1 MTKEAMIMQSRL
13 HGAEFRQE
21 SREELGKD
29 YMAYMGA
36 DLNKDYIDVR
46 KSNVEFKKSTDI
58 YGDDLGKW
66 DLRKKKPGPK
76 PKGPPIKPPPL
87 PQYSPFAVRISKRVS
102 NRFSATWYTP
112 NNTVGSYAARM
123 CWGLG
128 SPVMSQCSTTGNT
141 YSWTT
146 YVDSPKVHVASTGN
160 IGCSGCSV
168 YYKVGSTSNGWS
180 GIFSMTMPGTG
191 YPTAI
196 VASTDINLACA
207 SDVVSMLDDAC
218 NEVNCGF
225 TLIAGDHSH
234 GTGVYAGS
242 TTTLEGE
249 LDAGHT
255 SLASYTSANLINFTN
270 GNWETWYD
278 GLSYEG
284 RFGHSHFYG
293 DSGSSTHAA
302 YSFVAGGAWITV
314 FCSELDYTQWGSSNR
329 FQQDDW
335 GSCEIPFEDA
345 SGTVYNACTTVGWSQ
360 PWCGI
365 FHTWW
370 TGSLTNS
377 ANLEDCAPA
386 TNSGLYSFI
395 DSDLTAYG
403 SSSQDWNV
411 VMSHRPMYCS
421 TLIWCPFSDNM
432 VDEIEPLMVNA
443 GTDFMIGG
451 HTHVYERSHTVED
464 WVSAGADL
472 TAP

>member
-1 MTKEAMIMQSRL
+1 
-13 HGAEFRQE
+13 
-21 SREELGKD
+21 
-29 YMAYMGA
+29 
-36 DLNKDYIDVR
+36 
-46 KSNVEFKKSTDI
+46 
-58 YGDDLGKW
+58 
-66 DLRKKKPGPK
+66 
-76 PKGPPIKPPPL
+76 
-87 PQYSPFAVRISKRVS
+87 
-102 NRFSATWYTP
+102 
-112 NNTVGSYAARM
+112 
-123 CWGLG
+123 
-128 SPVMSQCSTTGNT
+128 
-141 YSWTT
+141 
-146 YVDSPKVHVASTGN
+146 
-160 IGCSGCSV
+160 
-168 YYKVGSTSNGWS
+168 
-180 GIFSMTMPGTG
+180 
-191 YPTAI
+191 
-196 VASTDINLACA
+196 
-207 SDVVSMLDDAC
+207 MLDDAC
-218 NEVNCGF
+218 AEVSCGF
-225 TLIAGDHSH
+225 TLITGDSSH

-255 SLASYTSANLINFTN
+255 AISGYTSANLINFTN

-302 YSFVAGGAWITV
+302 YSFVAGGAWIIV
-314 FCSELDYTQWGSSNR
+314 FCSELDYTQFGSSNR

-370 TGSLTNS
+370 TGSLTTA
-377 ANLEDCAPA
+377 ANLEDCAAA
-386 TNSGLYSFI
+386 TNSGIYSFI

-403 SSSQDWNV
+403 SSSQDWNI

-432 VDEIEPLMVNA
+432 VDEIEPLMVAA
-443 GTDFMIGG
+443 GSDFMIGG

-472 TAP
+472 TAPAYPIHVSVLPAVNPSTAAYNNNVNMPSPNCYSCACPTFSFYAYGYIGWGAGSYTGWVCSGWLGVNWMAQAAGASTFTFNNASSVDFATYDYQTAAANSQACSSSGCTCPPSSAIMDSFSLIK